1 MSAMRTTAIIPVK
14 KFASAKGRLAGTL
27 PASARKTLSRAMLGD
42 VLEALGESSEV
53 KRILLVTN
61 EWDLPVVDV
70 SWTGIPD
77 LRRSTHSAAASK
89 GVEHAMEEGADCVA
103 LLPGDCPLLDPAE
116 LDGALRRGRPGRV
129 AVIPDRHGSG
139 TNALV
144 LSPPDALEPAFGPG
158 SRERHEKL
166 ARGFGH
172 TLAVERLY
180 SLSVDLDT
188 YEDLTVL
195 RQALDRNPELAP
207 RTAAAIAEL
216 RRDVESAAERGSVP

>member
-1 MSAMRTTAIIPVK
+1 MRTTVVIPVK
-14 KFASAKGRLAGTL
+14 RFASAKRRLAGTL
-27 PASARKTLSRAMLGD
+27 PTPARKALCRAMLGD
-42 VLEALGESSEV
+42 VLGAIGESSQVEQV
-53 KRILLVTN
+53 VMVTN

-70 SWTGIPD
+70 LWTGVPD
-77 LRRSTHSAAASK
+77 LRRSTHSAAASR
-89 GVEHAMEEGADCVA
+89 GVERAIADGAECVA
-103 LLPGDCPLLDPAE
+103 LLPGDCPLLDAAE
-116 LDGALRRGRPGRV
+116 LDGALRRARPGRV

-139 TNALV
+139 TNGLI
-144 LSPPDALEPAFGPG
+144 LSPPDAIEPAFGEG

-180 SLSVDLDT
+180 SLSLDLDT

-207 RTAAAIAEL
+207 RTAETLAEL
-216 RRDVESAAERGSVP
+216 RRDVESAARRGSPP